1 MLANSTA
8 RLDPILIQS
17 VPKTGL
23 GFPTQHAKETLEIL
37 KTAVMDVLVDLE
49 ENETEL
55 QNQFW
60 VLNPRKNVHLVSP
73 VGMIEK
79 SDLLLLV
86 IGNSDNWTK
95 TVCVQ

>member
-1 MLANSTA
+1 M
-8 RLDPILIQS
+8 
-17 VPKTGL
+17 VL

-37 KTAVMDVLVDLE
+37 KTAVMDVQVDLE

-55 QNQFW
+55 QNHCW
-60 VLNPRKNVHLVSP
+60 VLNPRKNAHLVSP

-95 TVCVQ
+95 MVCVQ